1 MNYLQIKKEL
11 LNLGID
17 INKFNEEQINEVG
30 AALEQNIQ
38 PIFLVANP
46 SKSAEEMREFI
57 SSRGGTPYKIMEE
70 PSTEPEEQKVEDVTE
85 EQKVEETIESEEQVV
100 EDTTPVEQTV
110 KDTPEESN
118 VLDTILVEHQVED
131 QQTTEEPVVEVMEE
145 PAVEVTEKSVIEVAE
160 EPIAEEP
167 VMEVTEEPIVEE
179 SIVEHV
185 EEPTVEGPVT
195 TEEPTTEEPVTTE
208 EPITTEVHDD
218 SNTEEPQESVL
229 DSLLQSSLVEEP
241 TPITEMPDD
250 VQESIIKELDINPS
264 EEIPENHGYA
274 GMVDIAAII
283 HAEMKSMG
291 VSDQNLF
298 NKIFESIMYH
308 NCVHYAIGQYVREFI
323 RNEMEHVK
331 L

>member
-46 SKSAEEMREFI
+46 NKSAEEMREFI
-57 SSRGGTPYKIMEE
+57 SSRGGTPYKTVEE
-70 PSTEPEEQKVEDVTE
+70 TTEEPEEQKVEDTVAE
-85 EQKVEETIESEEQVV
+85 PEKQKSE
-100 EDTTPVEQTV
+100 DTPVEQAV
-110 KDTPEESN
+110 EESST
-118 VLDTILVEHQVED
+118 LDAILAE
-131 QQTTEEPVVEVMEE
+131 QQITEEPAEE
-145 PAVEVTEKSVIEVAE
+145 PAVE
-160 EPIAEEP
+160 EPA
-167 VMEVTEEPIVEE
+167 
-179 SIVEHV
+179 V
-185 EEPTVEGPVT
+185 EEPTVEEPAVEKFTAESIEEPYIEEPVVEEPST
-195 TEEPTTEEPVTTE
+195 EEPSVEVVEEPSVEEIEEPTTA
-208 EPITTEVHDD
+208 EVYNN
-218 SNTEEPQESVL
+218 SNTEEHKESVL
-229 DSLLQSSLVEEP
+229 DSLLQSNLVEEP
-241 TPITEMPDD
+241 TPIVEMPDD
-250 VQESIIKELDINPS
+250 VQESIMKELDIDPD

-274 GMVDIAAII
+274 GMVDVPAII

-291 VSDQNLF
+291 VSDQALF

>member
-57 SSRGGTPYKIMEE
+57 SSRGGTPYKTVEE
-70 PSTEPEEQKVEDVTE
+70 TTEEPEEQKVEDVTE
-85 EQKVEETIESEEQVV
+85 EQKVEETTEPEEQVI
-100 EDTTPVEQTV
+100 EETSVEQTV
-110 KDTPEESN
+110 EDTSIGQTVEDTPEESN
-118 VLDTILVEHQVED
+118 VLDAILAEHQVED
-131 QQTTEEPVVEVMEE
+131 QQAAEEPEVGVTEEPATEE
-145 PAVEVTEKSVIEVAE
+145 PMVESVTE
-160 EPIAEEP
+160 EPT
-167 VMEVTEEPIVEE
+167 VEEPIVEE
-179 SIVEHV
+179 STVEESTVEPV
-185 EEPTVEGPVT
+185 EEPII
-195 TEEPTTEEPVTTE
+195 EEPVTA
-208 EPITTEVHDD
+208 EVHDD

-250 VQESIIKELDINPS
+250 VQESIMKELDINPN

-291 VSDQNLF
+291 VSDQDLF